1 MRNRVL
7 NSVVIPS
14 FAPVA
19 VLAFAL
25 GLASCSTI
33 KSVSPTGGAENA
45 TDLTLSPVAFSALP
59 NWQNDNTENAFAAFK
74 KSCAVMMKRDAS
86 TPVAPTAVAG
96 RIADWQPACRATA
109 TAPNAKQ
116 FFETYFQPYQMQ
128 TSNGSN
134 GLFTGYYQSM
144 LQGSHVKTAIY
155 NVPLYKR
162 PSDLVMVELGEFRPA
177 LKGQRIAGRVL
188 DGKLKPYESRAQI
201 DRGALA
207 GKNLELIWVND
218 ADSAFFVQVQGSGRV
233 QMTDGSVVSIGY
245 DGQNGHP
252 YNAIGR
258 ELIARGELTKE
269 NVSLQTINA
278 WLKSHPSQAQA
289 LRDKNPSYVFFK
301 VTDDKAGAV
310 GAQGVGLTPMRSL
323 AVDPRFIPYGA
334 PVFLDVNHPVQ
345 PGRRI
350 DQLLIAQDT
359 GGAIRGPV
367 RGDMFWGIGPD
378 AEAAA
383 GAMKSRGSA
392 WVLLPKTL
400 SGTRKV
406 QAAQ

>member
-1 MRNRVL
+1 MRHQV
-7 NSVVIPS
+7 SHYAAVVS
-14 FAPVA
+14 
-19 VLAFAL
+19 LAL
-25 GLASCSTI
+25 LVASCASI
-33 KSVSPTGGAENA
+33 KPPGLTGGAENA
-45 TDLTLSPVAFSALP
+45 TDLTLTPVSFSALP
-59 NWQNDNTENAFAAFK
+59 NWQNDTTDNALVAFK
-74 KSCAVMMKRDAS
+74 KSCGVMMKRPAS

-96 RIADWQPACRATA
+96 TIANWQPACTA
-109 TAPNAKQ
+109 AVTYNGSAKQ
-116 FFETYFQPYQMQ
+116 FFESYFQPYQM
-128 TSNGSN
+128 TTANGGT

-144 LQGSHVKTAIY
+144 LQGSPVKTAEY

-201 DRGALA
+201 ERGALA

-218 ADSAFFVQVQGSGRV
+218 ADAAFFVQVQGSGRV

-245 DGQNGHP
+245 DGQNGHA

-278 WLKSHPSQAQA
+278 WLKAHPSQAQA

-301 VTDDKAGAV
+301 KMDSTSGAV
-310 GAQGVGLTPMRSL
+310 GAQGVALTPMRSL
-323 AVDPRFIPYGA
+323 AVDPRFVPYGA
-334 PVFLDVNHPVQ
+334 PVFLDINHPTQ
-345 PGRRI
+345 SGRRI

-383 GAMKSRGSA
+383 GVMKSRGSA
-392 WVLLPKTL
+392 WMLLPKTL